1 MIIAPSV
8 IVIIFFNLKQQE
20 HTSLSERSDK
30 RKFAQLVLLPTGSWS
45 NEVLKRRINTLAG
58 YLQF

>member
-30 RKFAQLVLLPTGSWS
+30 RKLAQLVLLPTDSWS
-45 NEVLKRRINTLAG
+45 NEVLKRRINPLAG

>member
-30 RKFAQLVLLPTGSWS
+30 RKLAQLVLLPTGSWS
-45 NEVLKRRINTLAG
+45 NEVLKRRINPLAG